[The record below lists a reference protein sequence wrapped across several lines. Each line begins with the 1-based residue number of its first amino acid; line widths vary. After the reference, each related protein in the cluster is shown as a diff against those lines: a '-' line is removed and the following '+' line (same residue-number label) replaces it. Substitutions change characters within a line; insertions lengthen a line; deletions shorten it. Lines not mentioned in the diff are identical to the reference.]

1 MPSGEGDV
9 LPGGGERGDA
19 PIAAALGLLSVMALI
34 PQASTVHFHSSGVKS
49 MLCPLASSLGDIA
62 LGWLYWPALRRKA
75 LLPLSNSFTAKAAAG
90 GRSEGGG
97 QGTGDS
103 PLHICF

>member
-75 LLPLSNSFTAKAAAG
+75 LLPLRNSFTAKAAAG